1 MCIKSCE
8 SAFKN
13 SIYTQFTKGGGLKI
27 YYFAKSEFNEII
39 AYSTDVE
46 E

>member
-1 MCIKSCE
+1 MLIPNEQVVNTSRRGV
-8 SAFKN
+8 SQ
-13 SIYTQFTKGGGLKI
+13 II

-39 AYSTDVE
+39 VYSTSVE